1 MITDVFKINSGI
13 LTKVSIPSVSEQ
25 IKTIESKTKK
35 QNNAFEI
42 DLYRNINLLTH
53 DCIKQKWLEKE
64 RKFILQMITDRL
76 WRVEDIAEHLSIAL
90 DTATAKISSTKEKL
104 TQQHKRLN
112 NYIIAQSTLIVEASS
127 E

>member
-1 MITDVFKINSGI
+1 MITDVIKINSGI

>member
-1 MITDVFKINSGI
+1 MITDVIKINSGI

-112 NYIIAQSTLIVEASS
+112 NT
-127 E
+127 